1 MHIYCK
7 TTRAVLLLGVSDEIG
22 VKYFPHNPDDLFPGV
37 VFAVRPLEAINVQ
50 LLNVASEFV
59 GKNVPVE
66 VIQEYSET
74 LSSDAGEV
82 TVYLAT
88 CSAPRS
94 AIVGPTV
101 HLPDLIRKTP
111 TGRGRVILIKSMQ
124 IFSGALTQETKAVD
138 FAEAIKHFE
147 DK

>member
-7 TTRAVLLLGVSDEIG
+7 TNRAVLLLGVSGEHG

-37 VFAVRPLEAINVQ
+37 VFNVRPLESINVQ
-50 LLNVASEFV
+50 LINFAAEFV
-59 GKNVPVE
+59 GKDVRVE
-66 VIQEYSET
+66 VIQEYSESMT
-74 LSSDAGEV
+74 YDGGEI

-88 CSAPRS
+88 CTAPRT
-94 AIVGPTV
+94 AIAGPTV

-138 FAEAIKHFE
+138 FADAIKHFE
-147 DK
+147 NN